1 MIVET
6 ILFYTFAAI
15 LLFAAMRVI
24 TARNTVHAVLYLVLG
39 FAQASCLWMLL
50 RAEFLSITLILV
62 YVGAVM
68 VLFLFVVMM
77 LDIKLEAHT
86 KGFWPRFGLATGFGF
101 LIALEMIVVFMT
113 VKAPAPLTLD
123 AQALGAAATQ
133 VPNTAAL
140 GQLLYSTYVL
150 PVQIAATI
158 LLVAIIAAITL
169 TLRTRKDSIYV
180 DPAQQVRVK
189 ASERLQVL
197 KMSAVHMAPPAAPP
211 LDPAADATGVQS

>member
-1 MIVET
+1 MIET
-6 ILFYTFAAI
+6 ALFYTFAAI

-24 TARNTVHAVLYLVLG
+24 TSRNTVHAVLYLVLG
-39 FAQASCLWMLL
+39 FFQASCLWMLL
-50 RAEFLSITLILV
+50 RAEFLSIALILV

-101 LIALEMIVVFMT
+101 LIALEMIAVFMT
-113 VKAPAPLTLD
+113 VKSQAPVALD
-123 AQALGAAATQ
+123 AAALGAAASQ

-150 PVQIAATI
+150 PVQVAATI

-197 KMSAVHMAPPAAPP
+197 KMPTVQMAPAAEPVQVV
-211 LDPAADATGVQS
+211 ADATGVKP

>member
-1 MIVET
+1 MIET
-6 ILFYTFAAI
+6 ALFYTFAAI
-15 LLFAAMRVI
+15 LLFAALRVI
-24 TARNTVHAVLYLVLG
+24 TSRNTVHAVLYLVLG
-39 FAQASCLWMLL
+39 FFQASCLWMLL
-50 RAEFLSITLILV
+50 RAEFLSIALILV

-86 KGFWPRFGLATGFGF
+86 KGFWPRFGLATGFGL
-101 LIALEMIVVFMT
+101 LIALEMIAVFMT
-113 VKAPAPLTLD
+113 VKSQAPVALD
-123 AQALGAAATQ
+123 VAALGAAVSQ

-150 PVQIAATI
+150 PVQVAAAI

-180 DPAQQVRVK
+180 DPAQQVRVR

-197 KMSAVHMAPPAAPP
+197 KMPTVQMAPAVAEPVEVV
-211 LDPAADATGVQS
+211 ADATGVKP